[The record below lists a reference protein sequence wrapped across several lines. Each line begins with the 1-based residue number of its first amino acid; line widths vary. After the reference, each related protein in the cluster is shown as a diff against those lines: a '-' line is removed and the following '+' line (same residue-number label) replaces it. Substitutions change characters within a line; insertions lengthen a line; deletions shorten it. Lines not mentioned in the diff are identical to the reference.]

1 MILGIS
7 YVEWIGYIAMIFVAS
22 SFLMKKINTLRTVN
36 SIGAAFFVLYG
47 IMLGM
52 SWPIIITNAF
62 ILSLNTYYLLF
73 KKPAE
78 STD

>member
-7 YVEWIGYIAMIFVAS
+7 YVEWIGYVAMIFVAS
-22 SFLMKKINTLRTVN
+22 SFLMKKINTLRLIN

-47 IMLGM
+47 VLLDT

-62 ILSLNTYYLLF
+62 ILGLNSYYLF
-73 KKPAE
+73 IKKKA
-78 STD
+78 